1 MDENLISFSDNLCSL
16 LLRFFVFTSKK
27 YYTAFGP
34 KWTAYT
40 SKIKS
45 KKHMIKVLCGL
56 LGYESNWHWRKLKIT
71 LLANEGCVFLDNKN
85 HQISIYRLYL
95 LKIKFLI
102 NCTFNFLRWGMFW
115 IFSYLVNLFQRI
127 NSWFYH
133 FLFTVRTSD
142 VLLSRHHISCSGLWE
157 RRHCNQACQSWS
169 RFVQER
175 MCKTQL
181 Q

>member
-1 MDENLISFSDNLCSL
+1 MIICVLCCWDFLFLPPKNTTQHLAQNELHTL
-16 LLRFFVFTSKK
+16 L
-27 YYTAFGP
+27 
-34 KWTAYT
+34 
-40 SKIKS
+40 KIKS
-45 KKHMIKVLCGL
+45 KKHMIKVLCGS
-56 LGYESNWHWRKLKIT
+56 LGYESIWHWRKFKIT

-85 HQISIYRLYL
+85 HQITIYWLYL

-102 NCTFNFLRWGMFW
+102 NCTFNFLRWGMCW
-115 IFSYLVNLFQRI
+115 IFGYLVNLFQRI
-127 NSWFYH
+127 NSGFYH

-142 VLLSRHHISCSGLWE
+142 VLLSRHHISGSGLWE